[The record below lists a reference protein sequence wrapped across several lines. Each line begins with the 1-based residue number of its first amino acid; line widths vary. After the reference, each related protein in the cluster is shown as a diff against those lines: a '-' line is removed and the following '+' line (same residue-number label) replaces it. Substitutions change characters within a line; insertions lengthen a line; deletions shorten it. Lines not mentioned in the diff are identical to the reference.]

1 MAMMILSDIKLV
13 LRSDIYLISGLSNRL
28 IDHGCKKINTK
39 LEQIWRLILRISRYN
54 KLRFVWLLMMGRT
67 LVLLVGNKK

>member
-39 LEQIWRLILRISRYN
+39 LEQI
-54 KLRFVWLLMMGRT
+54 
-67 LVLLVGNKK
+67 